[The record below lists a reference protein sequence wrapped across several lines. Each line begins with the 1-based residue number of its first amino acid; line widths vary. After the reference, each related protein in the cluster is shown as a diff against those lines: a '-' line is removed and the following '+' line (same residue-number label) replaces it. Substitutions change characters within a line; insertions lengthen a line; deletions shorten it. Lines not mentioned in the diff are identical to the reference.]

1 MKPIL
6 FSFLFALA
14 AACGG
19 SDSGGDTNNTKKI
32 EVDKEKQS
40 TDGSSLSACAEEITL
55 ECAEGSV
62 DGCGVTNEA
71 GDTLTL
77 SHICVP
83 ASETFAGPACE
94 QEIARE
100 CGEGLVDACGLS
112 PALSTIHVC
121 VPAMADATEV
131 DIEEEPTEEPAPDL
145 DPTPAAP

>member
-6 FSFLFALA
+6 LPFLFALA

-19 SDSGGDTNNTKKI
+19 SDSGGDTNNTKKV
-32 EVDKEKQS
+32 EVEEKVTEES
-40 TDGSSLSACAEEITL
+40 PYSACAEEIAF
-55 ECAEGSV
+55 ECAEGTV

-83 ASETFAGPACE
+83 ASETFAGPDCE

-100 CGEGLVDACGLS
+100 CGEGLVDACSLS
-112 PALSTIHVC
+112 PAVSTIHVC
-121 VPAMADATEV
+121 VPEMAAAEV
-131 DIEEEPTEEPAPDL
+131 EVEEPAEEPAEDL
-145 DPTPAAP
+145 QPEATTP